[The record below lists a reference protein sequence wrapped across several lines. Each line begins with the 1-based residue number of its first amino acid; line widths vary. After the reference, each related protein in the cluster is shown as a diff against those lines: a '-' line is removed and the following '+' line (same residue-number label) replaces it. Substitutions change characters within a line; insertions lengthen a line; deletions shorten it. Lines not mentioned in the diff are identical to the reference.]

1 MVGCSPIELPFV
13 TYIILRHIFSTKI
26 NQIDLKIV
34 KASHIVPSKIASLTF
49 VHWNSVHARLH
60 TNFVKPDWKTG
71 KGWTSSYE
79 RIKMRP
85 SFLDHHQFQP

>member
-49 VHWNSVHARLH
+49 VHWNSVHA
-60 TNFVKPDWKTG
+60 NFLKPHWNKG
-71 KGWTSSYE
+71 KGWTSLYQ

-85 SFLDHHQFQP
+85 SFLDHHQFQQ